1 MAFPKVSLIEGLTTD
16 PRFNPAG
23 SANFL
28 SKEVLDEAL
37 ILVRSFEPAEIARL
51 SKTDTS
57 QIAYAMSNYKE
68 DNNRRYKTWNE
79 ESASVR
85 RPGGEIR
92 HLDNRIGGVRV
103 QQASSIATGAIS
115 SSTGATGLVLWSAY
129 QGLGSIIGRGSL
141 PVLAA
146 LFSAV
151 GVYFVNK
158 KTVAVN
164 QMAAHIKALADL
176 FNTAHEAFEDFKTE
190 AERKRANFKPD
201 DQMRTPLTFE
211 QTVASHN
218 AWPQDHARDM
228 TPILQQ
234 FIRHEYQRVE
244 LYGTSAEFVKVFFKN
259 QAPLSLSRTQYS
271 NLINLKFP

>member
-115 SSTGATGLVLWSAY
+115 SSTGATGVVLWSAY

-146 LFSAV
+146 LFSAA
-151 GVYFVNK
+151 GAYFVNK
-158 KTVAVN
+158 KPLPLIRWLPISKHSRISLILHMKPLKTSKQKRSVN
-164 QMAAHIKALADL
+164 ALILNPTIKCVRPHL
-176 FNTAHEAFEDFKTE
+176 
-190 AERKRANFKPD
+190 
-201 DQMRTPLTFE
+201 
-211 QTVASHN
+211 
-218 AWPQDHARDM
+218 
-228 TPILQQ
+228 
-234 FIRHEYQRVE
+234 
-244 LYGTSAEFVKVFFKN
+244 
-259 QAPLSLSRTQYS
+259 
-271 NLINLKFP
+271 